1 LMVGRIAAVDLSSGH
16 TASGTDVVSVV
27 SGR

>member
-1 LMVGRIAAVDLSSGH
+1 MIGRIAAVALSSGH
-16 TASGTDVVSVV
+16 TASGTNVVSVV